1 MLWLRSPATQKD
13 NPLRLLPLGKGSS
26 SRNFSLVTVRQ
37 NDICTQCS
45 AQKNS
50 GGIVVSERRSAK
62 RWHTV
67 LAARITPN
75 SRSKSIECIVRDLSD
90 TGARVYFANT
100 SEMPSEF
107 ELEIPSRGLKAQSC
121 LMWSRGAN
129 HGIMFLEEVK
139 AWTDPIR
146 SAAA

>member
-1 MLWLRSPATQKD
+1 M
-13 NPLRLLPLGKGSS
+13 
-26 SRNFSLVTVRQ
+26 
-37 NDICTQCS
+37 
-45 AQKNS
+45 
-50 GGIVVSERRSAK
+50 VSERRSAK

-67 LAARITPN
+67 LAAHVTPN

-90 TGARVYFANT
+90 TGARVYFADT

-107 ELEIPSRGLKAQSC
+107 ELEIPSRGLKVQSR

-139 AWTDPIR
+139 AWNDPIR